1 MLYFTVIGYLWAA
14 YMIGSIP
21 TAVWIG
27 KALHGVDVRDHG
39 SGNAGATNTIRV
51 LGWKTGVPVLLID
64 GIKGWLAVWFAGHAG
79 LFLPGSDAA
88 INFQLSMG
96 ISAVLGHLFPI
107 WAGFR
112 GGKGVATLFGVIIA
126 LYPVAFIIVAAIFI
140 IILLSTRF
148 VSLGSITAAI
158 AFPFVSVFLV
168 GMESQTLILFTIII
182 AVFIPLTHQKNIGRL
197 LRGEESRM
205 VIKRKN

>member
-1 MLYFTVIGYLWAA
+1 MLYITVIGYLWAA

-21 TAVWIG
+21 TAVWMG

-64 GIKGWLAVWFAGHAG
+64 GIKGWLAVWFAGQAG
-79 LFLPGSDAA
+79 LFATGSDAA

-96 ISAVLGHLFPI
+96 ISAVLGHLFPL

-112 GGKGVATLFGVIIA
+112 GGKGVATLFGIIIA
-126 LYPVAFIIVAAIFI
+126 LYPVAFIIVAGIFI

-148 VSLGSITAAI
+148 VSLGSIVAAV

-168 GMESQTLILFTIII
+168 GIDSQTLILFTIII

-197 LRGEESRM
+197 IRGEESRM
-205 VIKRKN
+205 VIRRKE